1 MLSDTIMLYN
11 NLEQWFSTSLVAT
24 PIAIEKLLATPV
36 QINLR
41 GRLKRKIMSLPLYLD
56 RKILFIHLRN
66 YDRRPALEQGFK
78 KWRGQK
84 FFASQSLFNRIL
96 LHRKKNF
103 RRGRD
108 GEFFLIFFSRHSFLP
123 HSPREEEKISK
134 VVGTDNFRFF
144 SK

>member
-56 RKILFIHLRN
+56 RNILFIHLRN

-78 KWRGQK
+78 KWKGQN
-84 FFASQSLFNRIL
+84 FFVSQSFLDRIFL
-96 LHRKKNF
+96 DKKKIF
-103 RRGRD
+103 RG
-108 GEFFLIFFSRHSFLP
+108 
-123 HSPREEEKISK
+123 
-134 VVGTDNFRFF
+134 
-144 SK
+144 